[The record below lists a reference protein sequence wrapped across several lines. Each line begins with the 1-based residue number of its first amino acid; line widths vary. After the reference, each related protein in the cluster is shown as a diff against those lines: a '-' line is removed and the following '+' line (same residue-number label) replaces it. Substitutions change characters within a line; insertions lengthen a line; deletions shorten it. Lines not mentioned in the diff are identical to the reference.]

1 MGGAGQLCS
10 SPLHR
15 PRHLLLPPAVIQ
27 PGRPPRSLLLLGAVS
42 TVGNVPAG
50 PGASPRVGAVL
61 GVWEAERVS
70 AILELAASSPS
81 LRTKS
86 SPRAELGLPASP
98 PGYDHR
104 GMAPEAVTG
113 SILQPKHLGM
123 SPLGQQP
130 SMANIL
136 LAPSPC
142 KPAAEGLWHLG

>member
-1 MGGAGQLCS
+1 MVGGAGQLCS
-10 SPLHR
+10 SLLHR
-15 PRHLLLPPAVIQ
+15 PRHLLLPPAASQ
-27 PGRPPRSLLLLGAVS
+27 PGRPARSLLLLAAVS
-42 TVGNVPAG
+42 AVGNVPAG
-50 PGASPRVGAVL
+50 PGANLKVGAVL
-61 GVWEAERVS
+61 GMWEAERVS

-113 SILQPKHLGM
+113 SILQPKHLGLLL
-123 SPLGQQP
+123 LGQQP

-136 LAPSPC
+136 LAPLPWKTSC
-142 KPAAEGLWHLG
+142 

>member
-1 MGGAGQLCS
+1 MVGGAGQLCPS
-10 SPLHR
+10 LLHQ
-15 PRHLLLPPAVIQ
+15 PRHLLLPPPVTQ
-27 PGRPPRSLLLLGAVS
+27 PGCPRSLLLLGAVS
-42 TVGNVPAG
+42 AVGNVPAG
-50 PGASPRVGAVL
+50 PGANPRVGAVL

-70 AILELAASSPS
+70 AILQLAASSPS

-98 PGYDHR
+98 PGYGHR

-123 SPLGQQP
+123 TPLRQEP

-142 KPAAEGLWHLG
+142 KPAVEGL